1 MIVTALPSITAS
13 LHGETT
19 QGFWISASYV
29 LSSAIF
35 QPLFASLS
43 NIFGHVQILAP
54 SVLLFSLGALTA
66 GLSRGYHQLL
76 AGRIVQGVGAAGIM
90 SLSLIAFTDVVPM
103 KARPSSYALLQGAY
117 AVGLAAG
124 PVVGGVVAEVV
135 SWKGVFL
142 LNLPVCFLALAAVLP
157 LGKGPTAK
165 GGIGQKM
172 KRIDWVGAGLLIA
185 SLSSF
190 LIAVS
195 RTGNERSRWFGLQ
208 ALVPLLAG
216 LGGLV
221 LMWGWE
227 RSGVV
232 QEPILRPATWY
243 WQTGR
248 IAYLC
253 AIVQGFL
260 LYTQLH
266 YIPLYFLAIP
276 GSSPTSSG
284 MHLLPLLFAL
294 LAASVAA
301 SNAIMRTNR
310 YQRILAAGLALVTL
324 TCGIATQLDLTGNTT
339 SAGLRDGLLLL
350 NGVGHGCILNSLNLT
365 PLANA
370 HSSTEQAGGDGLAH
384 AAAAYSFLRALGTCL
399 AICICGPVFE
409 TLLLHRLTQFQLPA
423 PIAQHSIEFAI
434 QLQTLPDSW
443 VSKRQVKISYL
454 YSLRGVFGLLA
465 AGAGIA
471 LLEECEYE
479 GGAEGDAGDSKT
491 PRTPDARFDRL
502 PKSPTAEWNWRPQ
515 GPVEERPRS

>member
-1 MIVTALPSITAS
+1 MVRATGSGPAACGTGRARLDVGLGTKWCGSGTDSEAGDVV
-13 LHGETT
+13 LADGQDCLLVCHCTG
-19 QGFWISASYV
+19 IS
-29 LSSAIF
+29 
-35 QPLFASLS
+35 
-43 NIFGHVQILAP
+43 GT
-54 SVLLFSLGALTA
+54 LLFSHPHMLTTPRAIISHWA
-66 GLSRGYHQLL
+66 GYL
-76 AGRIVQGVGAAGIM
+76 
-90 SLSLIAFTDVVPM
+90 SLSITPAVDC
-103 KARPSSYALLQGAY
+103 LQ
-117 AVGLAAG
+117 
-124 PVVGGVVAEVV
+124 
-135 SWKGVFL
+135 
-142 LNLPVCFLALAAVLP
+142 
-157 LGKGPTAK
+157 
-165 GGIGQKM
+165 
-172 KRIDWVGAGLLIA
+172 
-185 SLSSF
+185 
-190 LIAVS
+190 
-195 RTGNERSRWFGLQ
+195 
-208 ALVPLLAG
+208 
-216 LGGLV
+216 
-221 LMWGWE
+221 
-227 RSGVV
+227 
-232 QEPILRPATWY
+232 
-243 WQTGR
+243 
-248 IAYLC
+248 
-253 AIVQGFL
+253 

-471 LLEECEYE
+471 LLVCLALMHRTLDE
-479 GGAEGDAGDSKT
+479 AVTPTRSHRRSASMRVALRGDAGDSKT